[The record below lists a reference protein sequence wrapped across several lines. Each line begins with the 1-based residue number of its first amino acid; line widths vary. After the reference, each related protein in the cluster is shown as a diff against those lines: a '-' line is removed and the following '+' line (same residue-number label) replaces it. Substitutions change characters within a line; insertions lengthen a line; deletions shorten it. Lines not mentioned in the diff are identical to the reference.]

1 MNESFMWLI
10 IVVVVAVS
18 APVIG
23 FMIRKWD
30 FHRQVSGKKTMRSFK
45 KDAVEYGS
53 AGHDF
58 NLEAEA
64 AESVTRMRSQV
75 NVLGTK

>member
-1 MNESFMWLI
+1 MNESLMWLI

-18 APVIG
+18 APVVG
-23 FMIRKWD
+23 FVIRKWD
-30 FHRQVSGKKTMRSFK
+30 FNRQVSGKRPMRSFK
-45 KDAVEYGS
+45 KKDEEYGD

-64 AESVTRMRSQV
+64 AESATRMRSQV
-75 NVLGTK
+75 NVLGMK